1 MLKIWQNYSGAR
13 LNTISLK
20 WLLLLLKGSAT
31 YTLSAYMKPVF
42 ERDAAMSKTI
52 TVIDTFGFF
61 FRSFYALPPLTNK
74 EGFPTG
80 LLTGFVNVIDRLHTD
95 HSSDY
100 IVFAL
105 DAKGPTFRN
114 EIDPNY
120 KANRP
125 APPEALTA
133 QLPIAIEWIEKMGFK
148 TLMREGFEAD
158 DMIASITKKASEAG
172 MKVRIVSHDKDLY
185 QLIDDNN
192 VVLVDAIKRKEI
204 NEAECLEKYGIRPEQ
219 FTDYQALLGD
229 SADNVPGVK
238 GIGKVTAEKLLKQYE
253 TLENIYADIDEVK
266 PAGVQKKLREGKEDA
281 YRSKQLVTLKDDLF
295 DTIQWR
301 EYVMDERNPFL
312 AIVPELQRYEMN
324 GVIRKLKAKKLIGEE
339 ELEAAQKASAPAECA
354 VPGHDFKAVLVTDE
368 AQLRTLTEKIAS
380 ETLVAFDTETTGL
393 EYLKDTIVGFS
404 FCFEKSEAYYVP
416 VAHSYL
422 GVPDQVGKAAAEA
435 ALKKIFSGRVV
446 GHNLK
451 FDLHFVKHYASDIA
465 LTLHADTMILAWLA
479 DPESPLSLDKLAKK
493 HLNHTMIS
501 FKETV
506 KKGEDFSGVDLA
518 DACGYA
524 AEDAWATLMLYEK
537 LTELLQLQDAAHLL
551 NEAAEVEFPFSLTL
565 TDMEEAGIR
574 VDTNVLETYLHEA
587 KVRLAE
593 LTALIYELSGS
604 EFNINSTKQLGEVLF
619 EKLGLSVIKKTKTG
633 YSTDEKVLNA
643 LIEDH
648 PVIEK
653 LLEYREMHK
662 LQSTYLDPLL
672 LLAQQSSNDRIHTSF
687 VQTGT
692 ATGRLSSK
700 NPNLQNIPTRTPLG
714 ARIRK
719 AFVAGP
725 GKKLIGIDYS
735 QIELRLLAHFSQDAT
750 LIDAFRRD
758 KDIHLSTAIA
768 LFGEEEA
775 PAKRSIAKTVN
786 FGLLYGMGQKKL
798 SDTLGIPTKEARE
811 IITRYFE
818 TFPTVKSYFASI
830 VERSKEQGYVETL
843 LRRRRYFDYGKATP
857 MMKAAF
863 ERESVNTVFQ
873 GSAADLIKLAM
884 NNIENV
890 IKTERLDAIMLLQ
903 IHDELIFEA
912 DAKAAEA
919 LGHRFQSIMEGIYP
933 LRIPLK
939 ASLNIGNHWGELK

>member
-1 MLKIWQNYSGAR
+1 
-13 LNTISLK
+13 
-20 WLLLLLKGSAT
+20 
-31 YTLSAYMKPVF
+31 
-42 ERDAAMSKTI
+42 MSKTI

-80 LLTGFVNVIDRLHTD
+80 LLTGFANFIDRLHQD

-125 APPEALTA
+125 APPEELKA
-133 QLPIAIEWIEKMGFK
+133 QLPIAIDWIGKMGFK
-148 TLMREGFEAD
+148 TLSMTGYEAD
-158 DMIASITKKASEAG
+158 DMIASITKKAAAEG

-185 QLIDDNN
+185 QLIDDDN
-192 VVLVDAIKRKEI
+192 VVLVDAIKRKDV
-204 NEAECLEKYGIRPEQ
+204 NEAECLDKYGIRPEQ

-238 GIGKVTAEKLLKQYE
+238 GIGKVTAQKLLNQYE
-253 TLENIYADIDEVK
+253 TLENIYAHLDEIK
-266 PAGVQKKLREGKEDA
+266 PAGVQKKLREGEENA
-281 YRSKQLVTLKDDLF
+281 WMSKKLVTLRDDIF
-295 DTIQWR
+295 DAVDWD
-301 EYVMDERNPFL
+301 EYDMHDRNPFL
-312 AIVPELQRYEMN
+312 PIVSELHRYEMN
-324 GVIRKLKAKKLIGEE
+324 GIIRKLKAKKLIDETQIE
-339 ELEAAQKASAPAECA
+339 KSEAEECA
-354 VPGHDFKAVLVTDE
+354 LPANAGFNARLITDE
-368 AQLRTLTEKIAS
+368 AELKALTEAITPK
-380 ETLVAFDTETTGL
+380 TLVAFDTETTGL
-393 EYLKDTIVGFS
+393 EYQEDILVGFS
-404 FCFEKSEAYYVP
+404 FCLNEKEAFYVP

-422 GVPDQVGKAAAEA
+422 GVPEQVGKAAAEA
-435 ALKKIFSGRVV
+435 ALARIFAARVI

-451 FDLHFVKHYASDIA
+451 FDLHFVKHYTDKVS
-465 LTLHADTMILAWLA
+465 LSLFADTMILAWLT
-479 DPESPLSLDKLAKK
+479 DPESPLSLDKLAKA

-501 FKETV
+501 FKDTV

-524 AEDAWATLMLYEK
+524 AEDAWATYMLYEK
-537 LTELLQLQDAAHLL
+537 LTALLKLQSAEYLL
-551 NEAAEVEFPFSLTL
+551 EEADTVEFPFSLTL
-565 TDMEEAGIR
+565 TEMEEAGIL
-574 VDTNVLETYLHEA
+574 VDTSVLETFLHEA
-587 KVRLAE
+587 KERTAA
-593 LTALIYELSGS
+593 LTQTIYELSGS
-604 EFNINSTKQLGEVLF
+604 EFNVNSTKQLGEVLF
-619 EKLGLSVIKKTKTG
+619 EKLELPVIKKTKTG

-643 LIEDH
+643 LKDAH

-653 LLEYREMHK
+653 ILEYRELHK
-662 LQSTYLDPLL
+662 LLSTYLDPLL
-672 LLAQQSSNDRIHTSF
+672 QLALKNSNGRIHTSY

-714 ARIRK
+714 ARIRE
-719 AFVAGP
+719 AFVAGK

-735 QIELRLLAHFSQDAT
+735 QIELRLLAHFSQDPT
-750 LIDAFRRD
+750 LVDAFKHD
-758 KDIHLSTAIA
+758 KDIHLSTATA

-775 PAKRSIAKTVN
+775 PKKRAVAKTVN

-798 SDTLGIPTKEARE
+798 SDTLGISTKEARE

-843 LRRRRYFDYGKATP
+843 LGRRRYFDYGKATP

-873 GSAADLIKLAM
+873 GSAADLIKMAM
-884 NNIENV
+884 NKIENV
-890 IKTERLDAIMLLQ
+890 IKTEGLAATMLLQ

-912 DAKAAEA
+912 DAEQAEA
-919 LGHRFQSIMEGIYP
+919 LGRRFQEIMEEIHP
-933 LRIPLK
+933 LHIPLK
-939 ASLNIGNHWGELK
+939 ASLNIGSHWGELK